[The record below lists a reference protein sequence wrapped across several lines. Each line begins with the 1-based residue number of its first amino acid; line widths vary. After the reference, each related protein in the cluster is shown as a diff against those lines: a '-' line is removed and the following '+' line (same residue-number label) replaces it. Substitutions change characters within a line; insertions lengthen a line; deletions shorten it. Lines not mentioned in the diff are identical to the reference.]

1 MKKKPS
7 YPMVRIQKV
16 KEASIVFNPSTGH
29 RLEFGKV
36 YEVMHAP
43 YWRRQLKAGAVE
55 LVGSKKAEKDALPE
69 LTSDKKAEK
78 DALPKVK

>member
-1 MKKKPS
+1 
-7 YPMVRIQKV
+7 
-16 KEASIVFNPSTGH
+16 
-29 RLEFGKV
+29 LEFGKV